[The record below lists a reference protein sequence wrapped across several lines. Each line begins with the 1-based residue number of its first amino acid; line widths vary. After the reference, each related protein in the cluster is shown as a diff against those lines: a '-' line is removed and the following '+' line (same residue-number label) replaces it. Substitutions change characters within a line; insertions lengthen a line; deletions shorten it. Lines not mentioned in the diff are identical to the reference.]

1 MTDVRSIAY
10 EALLLSDETVSK
22 HPATREILDRYSYL
36 ERLDRR
42 FLKRLIEGTIER
54 RITIDHVLDL
64 YSNIPVRK
72 MKKQIRTALRM
83 GTYQLLYME
92 AVPAHAAVKETVGLV
107 RKRGFASLSG
117 FVNAVLRN
125 IERNKHDLKYPDPET
140 DPIGYMSVYYSCPE
154 WIVQKLITEAG
165 REKAESLLE
174 LSVTV
179 RPVTARV
186 NLSVSSVDSV
196 MKRCSCTTSILPECA
211 VVLSDIDDITSLEP
225 FKDGSIFIQDI
236 SSMLVCIAADIKED
250 DTVIDLCAA
259 PGGKALHAADIATFG
274 RVMALDVSESKADK
288 IRENIQRCGFTN
300 ITTRVGDAT
309 VYDESLR
316 DLADVVIADV
326 PCSGLGVIG
335 RKNDIKYNMT
345 SGSVDS
351 LAALQKQILSNA
363 VRYVRP
369 GGILMFSTCTC
380 SEAENIENFRFLT
393 DDCKLEPVDFY
404 DRLPEVLKNTT
415 AREGYLQLYGEDA
428 LTDGFFIGKLRRHE

>member
-36 ERLDRR
+36 ERMDRR

-165 REKAESLLE
+165 REKAESLLV
-174 LSVTV
+174 LSGTV
-179 RPVTARV
+179 RPGTARV
-186 NLSVSSVDSV
+186 NLAVSSVESV
-196 MKRCSCTTSILPECA
+196 MERCSGDRSVRRSGWQGATC
-211 VVLSDIDDITSLEP
+211 
-225 FKDGSIFIQDI
+225 
-236 SSMLVCIAADIKED
+236 
-250 DTVIDLCAA
+250 
-259 PGGKALHAADIATFG
+259 GGYCNLWSGHGFG
-274 RVMALDVSESKADK
+274 
-288 IRENIQRCGFTN
+288 CF
-300 ITTRVGDAT
+300 
-309 VYDESLR
+309 
-316 DLADVVIADV
+316 
-326 PCSGLGVIG
+326 
-335 RKNDIKYNMT
+335 
-345 SGSVDS
+345 
-351 LAALQKQILSNA
+351 
-363 VRYVRP
+363 
-369 GGILMFSTCTC
+369 
-380 SEAENIENFRFLT
+380 
-393 DDCKLEPVDFY
+393 
-404 DRLPEVLKNTT
+404 
-415 AREGYLQLYGEDA
+415 
-428 LTDGFFIGKLRRHE
+428 GK